1 MHTPEAIEDPR
12 GQLRHRRRVH
22 WSFVPSTQLEITMHT
37 NTQLIRNT
45 KPQRVADGEVFTT
58 KQDRKRTERERQELR
73 AQQRAT
79 KRGD

>member
-1 MHTPEAIEDPR
+1 M
-12 GQLRHRRRVH
+12 Q
-22 WSFVPSTQLEITMHT
+22 T
-37 NTQLIRNT
+37 NTQFIRNT
-45 KPQRVADGEVFTT
+45 KPQRVADGEGFAT

>member
-1 MHTPEAIEDPR
+1 MQ
-12 GQLRHRRRVH
+12 GN
-22 WSFVPSTQLEITMHT
+22 T
-37 NTQLIRNT
+37 NLIRNT
-45 KPQRVADGEVFTT
+45 KPQRVADGEGFAT

>member
-1 MHTPEAIEDPR
+1 
-12 GQLRHRRRVH
+12 
-22 WSFVPSTQLEITMHT
+22 MHT

>member
-1 MHTPEAIEDPR
+1 
-12 GQLRHRRRVH
+12 
-22 WSFVPSTQLEITMHT
+22 MHT
-37 NTQLIRNT
+37 NTQFIRS
-45 KPQRVADGEVFTT
+45 PRVNRNGQPMSDGEGFAT